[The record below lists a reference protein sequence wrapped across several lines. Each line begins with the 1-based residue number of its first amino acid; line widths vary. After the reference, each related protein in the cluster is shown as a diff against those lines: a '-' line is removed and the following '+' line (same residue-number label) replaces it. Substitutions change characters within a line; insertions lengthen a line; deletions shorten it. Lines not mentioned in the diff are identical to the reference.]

1 MATFKM
7 PLSETWSS
15 INPGTALFNP
25 IGSQLG
31 VINIK
36 HGQSS
41 DPDVE
46 QEVLSDVGTDGKQIG
61 RISDALIVLFAHF
74 QPRLPLTPEASAAID
89 ALKEMLNEVATV
101 RRASS
106 RDGGPY
112 ARCARAIG
120 RSSVASGAGSEC
132 VKSRKFSMAAGR
144 PRK

>member
-1 MATFKM
+1 
-7 PLSETWSS
+7 
-15 INPGTALFNP
+15 LFRP
-25 IGSQLG
+25 IGNQLG
-31 VINIK
+31 VININL
-36 HGQSS
+36 GQSS

-46 QEVLSDVGTDGKQIG
+46 QEVLSNVGTYGKQIG

-74 QPRLPLTPEASAAID
+74 QPQSPLTPEASAAID

-101 RRASS
+101 KESGLRCARS

-112 ARCARAIG
+112 ARCARAMG

-132 VKSRKFSMAAGR
+132 VNPRKFSMAAGR